1 MNIGILGTG
10 AFGIALAITA
20 FKNKNQIT
28 MWTKFEDEYDMLIEY
43 RKNIKVLPDVT
54 IPTEID
60 ITLNIEKCVKDK
72 DLIIIVVPSNTYNDV
87 CNELTKYINQNQIIC
102 IASKGIYE
110 GKFLSEIAKKY
121 LKNNIA
127 VISGPSFAI
136 DLISNKPIGL
146 SIASENDNTN
156 KKIIKA
162 FENNNLNLIETNDVI
177 GVQICGTIKNAF
189 AIGSGILN
197 GLNCLESTKASY
209 LTKCLSDTRKFLKDM
224 GYNENTVLEY
234 AGIGD
239 LILTC
244 NSLKSRNFNYG
255 NLIGSKANST
265 EIEIFKT
272 NNLIEGIYALKEI
285 YNISKQKGAGIH
297 TIDLIYN
304 IVFNNEEPETLLGF
318 INEKSKF

>member
-10 AFGIALAITA
+10 AFGIALALTA
-20 FKNKNQIT
+20 LKNKNQVT
-28 MWTKFEDEYDMLIEY
+28 MWTKFEDEYNMLIEH
-43 RKNIKVLPDVT
+43 RKNIKTLPDVT
-54 IPTEID
+54 IPNEIK
-60 ITLNIEKCVKDK
+60 ITISMKECIENK
-72 DLIIIVVPSNTYNDV
+72 DLIIIVIPSSTYNDV
-87 CNELTKYINQNQIIC
+87 CKELTNYINKKQIIC
-102 IASKGIYE
+102 IASKGIHN
-110 GKFLSEIAKKY
+110 GKFLSEIVSSH
-121 LKNNIA
+121 LENDIS

-136 DLISNKPIGL
+136 DLTSEKPIGL
-146 SIASENDNTN
+146 SLASEKENIT

-162 FENNNLNLIETNDVI
+162 FESNNLNLVETNDII

-209 LTKCLSDTRKFLKDM
+209 LTKCLADTKEFLKNM
-224 GYNENTVLEY
+224 NCNENTVLEY

-244 NSLKSRNFNYG
+244 NSIKSRNFSYG
-255 NLIGSKANST
+255 NLIGSKTSND
-265 EIEIFKT
+265 EIEIFKD

-285 YNISKQKGAGIH
+285 YNISKQKRASIH

-304 IVFNNEEPETLLGF
+304 IVFNNEEPETLLNF